1 MIVQVMLGIEVIGL
15 DRKLVVDSPVI
26 GWTGSKSKI
35 SRSATARFH

>member
-15 DRKLVVDSPVI
+15 DRKLVDSPVI